1 MPILIHN
8 NHGISSSA
16 RPITNWL
23 DNIISD
29 GLYREKRKKC
39 VIIGT
44 LRRLTADTLLS
55 ICARGSIADDWPR
68 LHYATQGR
76 KGGSTLLLLLL
87 LLLVLWDG
95 CNVIYT
101 FY

>member
-44 LRRLTADTLLS
+44 LRSGYSTFYMCQGEHSRLAKASLCDT
-55 ICARGSIADDWPR
+55 G
-68 LHYATQGR
+68 TEGR
-76 KGGSTLLLLLL
+76 KHIIIIVIIISTLG
-87 LLLVLWDG
+87 WM
-95 CNVIYT
+95 
-101 FY
+101 